1 MEHTRINPRAHWYGV
16 TDRATVVR
24 PGKNFFP
31 GAPEL
36 PVDRY
41 QQLLSGLGQKL
52 LLGLQLMSEYGLSSL
67 VRLGDRPLV
76 QPADSGIL
84 CLRGP
89 GAETVLER
97 LSFSRDGKLSNYL
110 YQNCIHP
117 QFFVDSVHLLGTKA
131 EELKEKVLEMRLRNL
146 GRDHIAR
153 MFETGQLNTE
163 DLNRG
168 DFKQF
173 AARPARERLA
183 VLERLGVLIM
193 KPEETFLPRQR
204 DLFREV

>member
-16 TDRATVVR
+16 TNRATVVR

-31 GAPEL
+31 GAPDL
-36 PVDRY
+36 PVDQY
-41 QQLLSGLGQKL
+41 QQLLSRLGQKL

-76 QPADSGIL
+76 QAADSHIL
-84 CLRGP
+84 SMRGQ
-89 GAETVLER
+89 GAEVVLRR
-97 LSFSRDGKLSNYL
+97 LSFAQDGKLSNYL
-110 YQNCIHP
+110 YLNCIHP
-117 QFFVDSVHLLGTKA
+117 EFFVDTVHLLGTKA
-131 EELKEKVLEMRLRNL
+131 AELKDKILEVRLRSL

-153 MFETGQLNTE
+153 MFETRQLNTE

-168 DFKQF
+168 NFKQF
-173 AARPARERLA
+173 AERPARERLA

-193 KPEETFLPRQR
+193 KPDETFLPRQR